1 MPYSDIG
8 TKNME
13 ESKMKKVLAIL
24 FAVSL
29 CISSLYTV
37 AFAEEEKSNEMIP
50 VCVSVPEGWD
60 APCCWAWADDGTNA
74 FEAWPG
80 EQLEPLDDGWYYTYV
95 PRFVQ
100 NIIVNASDAS
110 VQTEGIAVEAGK
122 AVWITVADDAT
133 ASVSY
138 EAQSMAEVPEYVEKF
153 TVHAYVPLTW
163 KSVNLW
169 AWSAPDGTNAFAVA
183 RSGYG

>member
-37 AFAEEEKSNEMIP
+37 AFAEEEMSNEMIP

-80 EQLEPLDDGWYYTYV
+80 EQLEPLDDGWYYTLC
-95 PRFVQ
+95 
-100 NIIVNASDAS
+100 
-110 VQTEGIAVEAGK
+110 
-122 AVWITVADDAT
+122 
-133 ASVSY
+133 
-138 EAQSMAEVPEYVEKF
+138 AE
-153 TVHAYVPLTW
+153 HHCQCQ
-163 KSVNLW
+163 
-169 AWSAPDGTNAFAVA
+169 
-183 RSGYG
+183 

>member
-1 MPYSDIG
+1 
-8 TKNME
+8 
-13 ESKMKKVLAIL
+13 MKKVLAIL

-37 AFAEEEKSNEMIP
+37 AFAEEEMSNEMIP

-100 NIIVNASDAS
+100 NIIVNASEAS

-122 AVWITVADDAT
+122 AV
-133 ASVSY
+133 
-138 EAQSMAEVPEYVEKF
+138 
-153 TVHAYVPLTW
+153 
-163 KSVNLW
+163 
-169 AWSAPDGTNAFAVA
+169 
-183 RSGYG
+183 

>member
-1 MPYSDIG
+1 
-8 TKNME
+8 
-13 ESKMKKVLAIL
+13 MKKVLAIL

-50 VCVSVPEGWD
+50 ICVSVPEGWD

-100 NIIVNASDAS
+100 NIIVNASEAS

-138 EAQSMAEVPEYVEKF
+138 EAQSIF
-153 TVHAYVPLTW
+153 I
-163 KSVNLW
+163 
-169 AWSAPDGTNAFAVA
+169 
-183 RSGYG
+183 

>member
-1 MPYSDIG
+1 MAGI
-8 TKNME
+8 TLMFH
-13 ESKMKKVLAIL
+13 A
-24 FAVSL
+24 L
-29 CISSLYTV
+29 CRT
-37 AFAEEEKSNEMIP
+37 F
-50 VCVSVPEGWD
+50 
-60 APCCWAWADDGTNA
+60 
-74 FEAWPG
+74 
-80 EQLEPLDDGWYYTYV
+80 
-95 PRFVQ
+95 
-100 NIIVNASDAS
+100 IVNASEAS

-169 AWSAPDGTNAFAVA
+169 AWSAPDGTNAFAAWPVRLWMRVKTA
-183 RSGYG
+183 GSPPKPLHG